1 MSETLKT
8 FKVAIQLCLVCS
20 IVVSALAVGLGPI
33 QDQKR
38 EEFRQQSVLSAAG
51 VWKDGA
57 DPNKLFADK
66 AEIIYLDLTSG
77 TIVDIEDKAAKKDP
91 RFNLTKAMQSKE
103 LHQNLSRA
111 IDVAGVKKMENF
123 TTIYQVK
130 ATTDDG
136 NRDILVMPVRG
147 KGLWST
153 LWGFV
158 ALDVTNIKDGPENVT
173 IAGLTYYQHGETP
186 GLGGEVDNAK
196 WKSMWP
202 GKKVF
207 DDEWVVDIEVTKS
220 LDPKKKEYQVDALSG
235 ATLTSNGVTN
245 MLEFWLGDNAFG
257 PYLKSIAGVSASTST
272 EKTATKP
279 STTRL

>member
-8 FKVAIQLCLVCS
+8 FKVAILLCLVCS
-20 IVVSALAVGLGPI
+20 VIVSTLAVGLGPT
-33 QDQKR
+33 QERKR

-51 VWKDGA
+51 VWKDGS
-57 DPNKLFADK
+57 DPAKLFAAK
-66 AEIIYLDLTSG
+66 AEVINLNLTTG
-77 TIVDIEDKAAKKDP
+77 EPVEKEDKDP
-91 RFNLTKAMQSKE
+91 RFNLTKALQDKS
-103 LHQNLSRA
+103 LHQDLERS
-111 IDVAGVKKMENF
+111 IDVAGLKKLENF

-130 ATTDDG
+130 ASTDDG

-158 ALDVTNIKDGPENVT
+158 ALDVTDIQDGPEAVT

-186 GLGGEVDNAK
+186 GLGGEVDNPK

-207 DDEWVVDIEVTKS
+207 DADWNVLVEVSKTAS
-220 LDPKKKEYQVDALSG
+220 SDYQVDALSG

-245 MLEFWLGDNAFG
+245 MLEFWLGQNGFG
-257 PYLKSIAGVSASTST
+257 PYLQSIAGETASSA
-272 EKTATKP
+272 KTAANTTK
-279 STTRL
+279 TRS

>member
-8 FKVAIQLCLVCS
+8 FKVAILLCLVCS
-20 IVVSALAVGLGPI
+20 VVVSALAVGLGPM
-33 QDQKR
+33 QERKR

-51 VWKDGA
+51 VWKDGS
-57 DPNKLFADK
+57 DPAKLFASK
-66 AEIIYLDLTSG
+66 AEVINLDLTTG
-77 TIVDIEDKAAKKDP
+77 EPVEKKEKDP
-91 RFNLTKAMQSKE
+91 RFNLTKALQDKS
-103 LHQNLSRA
+103 LHQELEKS
-111 IDVAGVKKMENF
+111 IDVAGLKKIENF

-158 ALDVTNIKDGPENVT
+158 AIDVTNIKDGPETVT

-186 GLGGEVDNAK
+186 GLGGEVDNPK

-207 DDEWVVDIEVTKS
+207 DSDWDVLVEVSKTANS
-220 LDPKKKEYQVDALSG
+220 DYQVDALSG

-245 MLEFWLGDNAFG
+245 MLVFWLGENGFG
-257 PYLKSIAGVSASTST
+257 PYLKSMAGVSSSSDS
-272 EKTATKP
+272 EKTA
-279 STTRL
+279 STTTKIRS

>member
-8 FKVAIQLCLVCS
+8 FKVAILLCLVCS
-20 IVVSALAVGLGPI
+20 VIVSTLAVGLGPM
-33 QDQKR
+33 QERKR

-51 VWKDGA
+51 VWKDGS
-57 DPNKLFADK
+57 DPAKLFASK
-66 AEIIYLDLTSG
+66 AEVIYLDLTTGES
-77 TIVDIEDKAAKKDP
+77 VEKEDKDP
-91 RFNLTKAMQSKE
+91 RFNLTKALQDKT
-103 LHQNLSRA
+103 LHQTLKRSV
-111 IDVAGVKKMENF
+111 DVAGLKKLENF

-158 ALDVTNIKDGPENVT
+158 AIDITDIKDGPQSVT

-186 GLGGEVDNAK
+186 GLGGEVDNPK

-207 DDEWVVDIEVTKS
+207 DSEWNVLVEVSKTAS
-220 LDPKKKEYQVDALSG
+220 SEYEVDALSG

-245 MLEFWLGDNAFG
+245 MLVFWLGENGFG
-257 PYLKSIAGVSASTST
+257 PYLKSIAGVTSSSSSDKT
-272 EKTATKP
+272 AATATK
-279 STTRL
+279 TRS

>member
-8 FKVAIQLCLVCS
+8 FKVAILLCLVCS
-20 IVVSALAVGLGPI
+20 VIVSALAVGLGPT
-33 QDQKR
+33 QERKR

-51 VWKDGA
+51 VWKDGS
-57 DPNKLFADK
+57 DPAKLFASK
-66 AEIIYLDLTSG
+66 AEVINLDLTTG
-77 TIVDIEDKAAKKDP
+77 EPVEKKEKDP
-91 RFNLTKAMQSKE
+91 RFNLTKALQDKSLHKE
-103 LHQNLSRA
+103 LSKSA
-111 IDVAGVKKMENF
+111 DVAGLKKLENF

-136 NRDILVMPVRG
+136 NRNILVMPVRG

-158 ALDVTNIKDGPENVT
+158 AIDVTNIEDGPEAVT

-186 GLGGEVDNAK
+186 GLGGEVDNPK
-196 WKSMWP
+196 WKAMWP

-207 DDEWVVDIEVTKS
+207 DDQWNVLVEVSKTA
-220 LDPKKKEYQVDALSG
+220 DTEYEVDALSG

-245 MLEFWLGDNAFG
+245 MLVFWLGDDGFG
-257 PYLKSIAGVSASTST
+257 PYLKSIAGVTDSSPAD
-272 EKTATKP
+272 KTAAITTK
-279 STTRL
+279 TRS